1 MNLAEISINRK
12 TTNLVLTVVALVAGV
27 IAFQS
32 LGRLEDPEF
41 TIKQAV
47 VITQYPGASPRE
59 VEEEVTE
66 KIEQAIQAM
75 GQLREVTSI
84 SRPGL
89 SIVYPEMQDRYDKH
103 TLPQVWDELRRKV
116 GDVQA
121 QLPPGVLTPV
131 VNDDFGDVYGVYLAL
146 SGDGYSYAELW
157 DVAKFLKRE
166 LLLVTDVAKVA
177 FWGSRS
183 EVIYVEMSR
192 ARLSQLGISP
202 QEVFQTLGL
211 QNQIANSGRVRV
223 GEEYIRVEPSGMFT
237 SVEELSNLLVRG
249 QGSTGLVYL
258 KDVANIRRGYQDPP
272 RQIMTLDGENAIGI
286 GISTRLGGNAVNMG
300 EGVQKRLDEL
310 GSRIPAGMELG
321 VVSFQSEDVTKAI
334 DGFVINLLEA
344 LAIVVG
350 VLMIFMGWRSAVL
363 IGLSLLIT
371 IIATFVLMGMYS
383 VNLERISLGALI
395 IALGMLVD
403 NAIVVTEGILVGT
416 QKGQSRAQAAIDT
429 VGKQSMPLLGATVVA
444 IMAFAVIGVSQDST
458 GEFCRSLFQVILFSL
473 GLSWLVAV
481 TVVPLL
487 GTFLLKPGESSEADD
502 DPYAGKVFQGYRK
515 ALAGCVGHRW
525 ITVVVVVGLF
535 AAALWGFGFV
545 EQSFF
550 PNSTRAQFYM
560 DFWRPE
566 GTHIAGTGEDIRE
579 IDEWVRSLEGVTST
593 ATFTGQGPLR
603 FLLTFTPEDAN
614 SAYGLIMI
622 SVDDSAKIDGLRTQI
637 EEHVANNYPEAQ
649 AWTKK
654 FIVGP
659 AKGAKIE
666 AQFSGPDATV
676 LRQLTEQA
684 KSIMRRDPAAINIR
698 DDWRQRVKVI
708 RPQYAENQARAV
720 GVTRP
725 DLAGAIQMAFDGRIV
740 GLYREADDLL
750 PIVARAP
757 DEERNDV
764 NNMNSIQIWSSGTR
778 RVVPLNQVAARM
790 ETMSDDNIIRR
801 VDRKRALRAQCDQGI
816 GTSEALRSRIAADIE
831 AIELPPGYE
840 FEWRGEFD
848 SSRRAKSAL
857 GGKIPPVFL
866 GMVLIVI
873 ILFDRLKQPAIIYL
887 TVPLAIIGVTVGL
900 LAAGQP
906 FGFMALL
913 GILSLSGMLVKN
925 AIVLIDE
932 TDGLIRDGMDSYGA
946 VILAGVSR
954 ARPVA
959 MAALTTMLGM
969 IPLFRDAFFISMAV
983 TIVFGLGFATLLT
996 LLVVPTLYSIF
1007 FKIKSP
1013 ESAEIA
1019 AS

>member
-444 IMAFAVIGVSQDST
+444 IMAFAVIGVSQDSS

-502 DPYAGKVFQGYRK
+502 DPYAGK
-515 ALAGCVGHRW
+515 
-525 ITVVVVVGLF
+525 GLSR
-535 AAALWGFGFV
+535 L
-545 EQSFF
+545 
-550 PNSTRAQFYM
+550 
-560 DFWRPE
+560 PE
-566 GTHIAGTGEDIRE
+566 GPGRLRGPSLDHRGRRGWTLRGCPLGLWLRGTELLSQFHAGPVLYGL
-579 IDEWVRSLEGVTST
+579 LEARRHPHRRHWRGYQGDRRV
-593 ATFTGQGPLR
+593 GPLSGGSHLHR
-603 FLLTFTPEDAN
+603 NLHRPGPVAIP
-614 SAYGLIMI
+614 AYL
-622 SVDDSAKIDGLRTQI
+622 
-637 EEHVANNYPEAQ
+637 H
-649 AWTKK
+649 
-654 FIVGP
+654 
-659 AKGAKIE
+659 
-666 AQFSGPDATV
+666 
-676 LRQLTEQA
+676 
-684 KSIMRRDPAAINIR
+684 
-698 DDWRQRVKVI
+698 
-708 RPQYAENQARAV
+708 
-720 GVTRP
+720 
-725 DLAGAIQMAFDGRIV
+725 
-740 GLYREADDLL
+740 
-750 PIVARAP
+750 
-757 DEERNDV
+757 
-764 NNMNSIQIWSSGTR
+764 TR
-778 RVVPLNQVAARM
+778 RRQQRLW
-790 ETMSDDNIIRR
+790 SDHD
-801 VDRKRALRAQCDQGI
+801 
-816 GTSEALRSRIAADIE
+816 
-831 AIELPPGYE
+831 
-840 FEWRGEFD
+840 
-848 SSRRAKSAL
+848 L
-857 GGKIPPVFL
+857 GGRFRE
-866 GMVLIVI
+866 
-873 ILFDRLKQPAIIYL
+873 DRWPAD
-887 TVPLAIIGVTVGL
+887 P
-900 LAAGQP
+900 
-906 FGFMALL
+906 
-913 GILSLSGMLVKN
+913 
-925 AIVLIDE
+925 D
-932 TDGLIRDGMDSYGA
+932 
-946 VILAGVSR
+946 
-954 ARPVA
+954 
-959 MAALTTMLGM
+959 
-969 IPLFRDAFFISMAV
+969 
-983 TIVFGLGFATLLT
+983 
-996 LLVVPTLYSIF
+996 
-1007 FKIKSP
+1007 
-1013 ESAEIA
+1013 
-1019 AS
+1019 